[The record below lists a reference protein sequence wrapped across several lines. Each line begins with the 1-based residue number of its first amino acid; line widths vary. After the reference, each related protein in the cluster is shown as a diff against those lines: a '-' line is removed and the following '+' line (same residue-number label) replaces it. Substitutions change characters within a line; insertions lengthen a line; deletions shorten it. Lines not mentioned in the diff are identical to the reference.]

1 MNARPLRVV
10 GHAVPRVD
18 AIEKVTGRAR
28 YVTDLVLPGM
38 AYAKVLRSPYPHA
51 RVVRVDVTRARA
63 RPGVFAAL
71 AGGDLTWCEP
81 YFGPAFRDRPV
92 LAIDA
97 ARYEGEPVAAVA
109 AVDELTAAEALELVE
124 VDYEALPAAITLE
137 EALRPGA
144 PLVHSGEPLAGH
156 FADLSTLRPER
167 GTNVCHRFSYARGNA
182 AAALGG
188 AHLVVEDTFHFPRV
202 QHYAMEPH
210 AALAVW
216 DETGALTVWAGT
228 QNPYSVRV
236 ELAKMFDV
244 SLSRIRII
252 VPHLGGGF
260 GSKTYAKLEPL
271 AAALARV
278 AGRPVRLAAST
289 AEAFQTVRRCG
300 ARVTMRV
307 GFQRGGLLAALECH
321 ADYDVGAYADIGP
334 PRGAE

>member
-1 MNARPLRVV
+1 MSTRPLRIV

-18 AIEKVTGRAR
+18 AVEKVTGRAR

-38 AYAKVLRSPYPHA
+38 AYAKILRSPHPHA
-51 RVVRVDVTRARA
+51 RVVRVDVTRARV

-71 AGGDLTWCEP
+71 AGSDLTWCDP
-81 YFGPAFRDRPV
+81 YYGPAFRDRPV
-92 LAIDA
+92 LAIDV
-97 ARYEGEPVAAVA
+97 ARHEGEPVAAVA
-109 AVDELTAAEALELVE
+109 AVDELTAAAALDLIR

-144 PLVHSGEPLAGH
+144 PLVHVGEPLAGH
-156 FADLSTLRPER
+156 FADLSTLRPVR
-167 GTNVCHRFSYARGNA
+167 GTNVCHRFQYARGDA

-188 AHLVVEDTFHFPRV
+188 AHLVLEDVFHFPRV
-202 QHYAMEPH
+202 QHYAMEPN
-210 AALAVW
+210 AAVAAW

-236 ELAKMFDV
+236 ELAKMFGLP
-244 SLSRIRII
+244 LSRIRIV

-271 AAALARV
+271 AAVLARA
-278 AGRPVRLAAST
+278 AGRPVRLAASA

-300 ARVTMRV
+300 
-307 GFQRGGLLAALECH
+307 
-321 ADYDVGAYADIGP
+321 
-334 PRGAE
+334 